1 MATNELKKHFVDL
14 SKRGC
19 VPAKN
24 YSGRWSC
31 SYGNNG
37 ISIVKHNYMTKNDAL
52 ISVYDI
58 YVKDVYE
65 CTFDTKKAAMEYVEG
80 REKCF
85 VNDKKEV

>member
-1 MATNELKKHFVDL
+1 MTTIELNKHKVDL

-24 YSGRWSC
+24 YNARWSC

-58 YVKDVYE
+58 YIKGVYE
-65 CTFDTKKAAMEYVEG
+65 CTFDTKKSAMEYVEG
-80 REKCF
+80 RDKCIVNEKE
-85 VNDKKEV
+85 EV

>member
-1 MATNELKKHFVDL
+1 MAKNELKKHVVDL

-58 YVKDVYE
+58 YIKGVYE
-65 CTFDTKKAAMEYVEG
+65 CTFDTKKSAMEYVEG
-80 REKCF
+80 RDKCIVNEKE
-85 VNDKKEV
+85 EV